1 MQLKQLSQSYLS
13 SASSSSGTSLETKA
27 RHADLVYVYITS
39 TFDAI
44 FTVSILAVTVWL
56 LMN

>member
-13 SASSSSGTSLETKA
+13 SASSSSSSLETKA